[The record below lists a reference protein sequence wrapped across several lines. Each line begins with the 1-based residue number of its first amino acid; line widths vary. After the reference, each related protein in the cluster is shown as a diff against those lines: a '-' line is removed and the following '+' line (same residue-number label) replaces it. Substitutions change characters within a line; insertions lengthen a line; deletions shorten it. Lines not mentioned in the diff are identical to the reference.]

1 MPTPARTSLTAI
13 VAAGRSIL
21 AQDGLDELT
30 MQRVAEATGVR
41 APSLYK
47 RVPGRAALV
56 RLVAAD
62 AVAEVGRCL
71 DAVATSGDP
80 VSELRGQAEELRRFA
95 RADPHAFGLVFAPPT
110 EGRVVDPS
118 LLAAAAAPVV
128 RVVAELVGPEQALNA
143 ARTVTAW
150 ASGFLRMELAG
161 AFQLGGDVDAA
172 FDYGISLL
180 VDALGRHVR

>member
-1 MPTPARTSLTAI
+1 M
-13 VAAGRSIL
+13 
-21 AQDGLDELT
+21 
-30 MQRVAEATGVR
+30 
-41 APSLYK
+41 
-47 RVPGRAALV
+47 
-56 RLVAAD
+56 
-62 AVAEVGRCL
+62 
-71 DAVATSGDP
+71 
-80 VSELRGQAEELRRFA
+80 
-95 RADPHAFGLVFAPPT
+95 
-110 EGRVVDPS
+110 VDPS

-180 VDALGRHVR
+180 VDALGRHRR